1 MPSIAWYLDESSAL
15 DDVLPG
21 RPPFARSL
29 PRRRAV
35 DDVDL
40 RLIAL
45 LREDA
50 RQPVARLA
58 AALGVSRGTVQNRI
72 DRLVA
77 RGVLLGFTVR
87 TTPDAAR
94 HRVRAVMLI
103 EVDGERSSAILRVL
117 RGYPEVTALH
127 TTNGRWDIVA
137 ELGTDG
143 LEAFDRVLRRV
154 REIKGVANSETSLL
168 LSTHKV

>member
-1 MPSIAWYLDESSAL
+1 MATHLDET
-15 DDVLPG
+15 
-21 RPPFARSL
+21 
-29 PRRRAV
+29 
-35 DDVDL
+35 DL
-40 RLIAL
+40 RLVAL

-58 AALGVSRGTVQNRI
+58 EALGVSRGTVQNRI
-72 DRLVA
+72 DRLQA

-87 TTPDAAR
+87 TTPEAAG
-94 HRVRAVMLI
+94 HRVRAVMMLA
-103 EVDGERSSAILRVL
+103 VDGDRASAILKTL
-117 RGYPEVTALH
+117 RGYPEVTGLH
-127 TTNGRWDIVA
+127 TTNGRWDFVV

-168 LSTHKV
+168 LSSHKV

>member
-1 MPSIAWYLDESSAL
+1 MSVATSLDET
-15 DDVLPG
+15 
-21 RPPFARSL
+21 
-29 PRRRAV
+29 
-35 DDVDL
+35 DL
-40 RLIAL
+40 RLIGL

-72 DRLVA
+72 ERLTA

-87 TTPDAAR
+87 TTPEAAA
-94 HRVRAVMLI
+94 HRTRAVMMLA
-103 EVDGERSSAILRVL
+103 VDGDRASAILRTL

-168 LSTHKV
+168 LSSHKV